1 MKPDL
6 RRTWVAAL
14 AVVLATVGC
23 SGQGSSPAAEQPVV
37 RASTQAAAPASAYT
51 GPDEFTLRERFLPVL
66 ATQQEAAEHGLADV
80 TWLGEPA
87 FQYRQSMNNTMVAS
101 LHVTGTT
108 SASAERADAWLQHAN
123 EGLAAHG
130 FVPAAALTQ
139 DAGRGLLLTSPNPD
153 ADACFTARWGQGS
166 VALTVEVGAT
176 DVDCGWVPAAR

>member
-6 RRTWVAAL
+6 RRIWGAAL

-23 SGQGSSPAAEQPVV
+23 SGQDSSPDAEQPVV
-37 RASTQAAAPASAYT
+37 LASTQAAAPASAYT
-51 GPDEFTLRERFLPVL
+51 GPDEFTLRERFMPVL
-66 ATQQEAAEHGLADV
+66 RTQQEAAEHGLADV

-130 FVPAAALTQ
+130 FVPAVLEVQLSLYRIDIVFEGTQ
-139 DAGRGLLLTSPNPD
+139 TDSYIPQEYTNRIYFSRKHRIKDTNGLLFEL
-153 ADACFTARWGQGS
+153 R
-166 VALTVEVGAT
+166 
-176 DVDCGWVPAAR
+176 